1 MPYSFLESNPCILYA
16 VVVQECLC
24 KSLAES
30 LSNDSKSCVV
40 GLALTL
46 GASKVHLL
54 GLLVKHLVAII
65 VIAEIAVPKA

>member
-40 GLALTL
+40 GFALTL
-46 GASKVHLL
+46 GANKVHLL

-65 VIAEIAVPKA
+65 VIAEVAVPKA